1 MMALFTMLF
10 SFFFMLGQINSCS
23 LKIDNLRDMVT
34 ENGVRNQLKV
44 LDKDKTTSC
53 YQIKQKVD
61 EILATLSS
69 EVKV

>member
-1 MMALFTMLF
+1 
-10 SFFFMLGQINSCS
+10 MLGQINSCS

>member
-1 MMALFTMLF
+1 
-10 SFFFMLGQINSCS
+10 MLGQINSCS

-69 EVKV
+69 EVKVRIFILE